1 MPFELPP
8 AARQY
13 RAAMWLFALLAI
25 AAVVP
30 VVQGIR
36 GVIPRTLGLA
46 SGGISVASFF
56 LAATF
61 GLRGR
66 RLLIEAREREA
77 ARLALVMLAGVLKD
91 RGDDELEALARQQ
104 GTAAE
109 AARSVLGRRRED
121 RDRATRR
128 QAPPA

>member
-1 MPFELPP
+1 MPSELP
-8 AARQY
+8 AAAKQY

-46 SGGISVASFF
+46 SGGLSVAGFF
-56 LAATF
+56 LAASF

-66 RLLIEAREREA
+66 RLVIEAREREA

-91 RGDDELEALARQQ
+91 RSDDELEALSRQD
-104 GTAAE
+104 GSAAE
-109 AARSVLGRRRED
+109 AARSVLDRRRED
-121 RDRATRR
+121 RERAARR
-128 QAPPA
+128 AAPPA